1 MGEGMKRI
9 AVFLVLLVVV
19 AHFGFLVLEMFLWDH
34 PVGQR
39 VFSMTPEQSAASAVL
54 AMNQGLYNGIL
65 AVGLLWGLASGR
77 RDLLVFF
84 LWCVIVAGV
93 FGALTAKLSIL
104 FVQALPALLAL
115 VFVLM
120 AGRAFRRTYVR

>member
-19 AHFGFLVLEMFLWDH
+19 AHLGFLVLEMFLWDH

-65 AVGLLWGLASGR
+65 VVGLLWGLASGR